1 MSEGV
6 PILDTVTKKCKVR
19 KLDDKSFTIILTQG
33 LNRQIRRMCDY
44 LGYRVVNLKRIRVC
58 NIRLGNMRPG
68 ELRELTR
75 EEESKLRSMVE
86 KNTKSK

>member
-1 MSEGV
+1 
-6 PILDTVTKKCKVR
+6 
-19 KLDDKSFTIILTQG
+19 
-33 LNRQIRRMCDY
+33 
-44 LGYRVVNLKRIRVC
+44 VNLKRIRVC

-86 KNTKSK
+86 KTGKSK